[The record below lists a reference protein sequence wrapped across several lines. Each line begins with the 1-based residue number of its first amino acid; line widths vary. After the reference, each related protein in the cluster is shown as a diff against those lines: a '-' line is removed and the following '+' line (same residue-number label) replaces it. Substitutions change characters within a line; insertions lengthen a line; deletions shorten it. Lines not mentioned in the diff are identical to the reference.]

1 MDIKFDW
8 DEDKNLR
15 NQMKHGVSFDLAQHA
30 FDDPFALSAQDRHE
44 NGEDRWQ
51 TLGMVGDVVLLL
63 VAHTVMISDNAE
75 IIRIIS
81 ARRADRNERKRYE
94 KQTH

>member
-15 NQMKHGVSFDLAQHA
+15 NHMKHGVSFDLAQHA

-63 VAHTVMISDNAE
+63 VAHTVMISDDAE

>member
-1 MDIKFDW
+1 MDIKFEW

-30 FDDPFALSAQDRHE
+30 FDDPFALSAQDRYE

-63 VAHTVMISDNAE
+63 VAHTVLISDDAE
-75 IIRIIS
+75 VIRIIS

-94 KQTH
+94 KQTQ